1 MPLVA
6 LGLGNVSGCDHVVGL
21 SAADATD
28 ALHKAANL
36 TAQLNALMQQHPELQ
51 AAVDAIPGGALAL
64 HAIGAAS
71 KVLKYGHTVEHV
83 VSKYGHE
90 VAHAVSKILDLF

>member
-6 LGLGNVSGCDHVVGL
+6 LGLGHVGCQNVVGY
-21 SAADATD
+21 SASDATD
-28 ALHKAANL
+28 ALHKAAYL
-36 TAQLNALMQQHPELQ
+36 TNQLNALMQQHPELQ
-51 AAVDAIPGGALAL
+51 AAVDAIPGGSLAL

-71 KVLKYGHTVEHV
+71 KVLKYGHSVEHV
-83 VSKYGHE
+83 VAKYGAP